1 MSINIEEAG
10 NPRRKTK
17 SDASGGDASGGET
30 ESRGSEGG
38 GSSSGRKKRISVTPR
53 DGEKLEEVADHFGV
67 PKSKV
72 YNMGF
77 KALLEK
83 FGLE

>member
-1 MSINIEEAG
+1 MPIDIEEAG

-17 SDASGGDASGGET
+17 DNKKKKSS
-30 ESRGSEGG
+30 SRSKSGG
-38 GSSSGRKKRISVTPR
+38 GSQPGRKARVSVTPR
-53 DGEKLEEVADHFGV
+53 DPEQLEEIANELGL

-83 FGLE
+83 LGKD

>member
-1 MSINIEEAG
+1 MSIDIEEAG

-17 SDASGGDASGGET
+17 GDPSSDDASGGET
-30 ESRGSEGG
+30 ESRESEGG
-38 GSSSGRKKRISVTPR
+38 GSSPGRKKRVSVTPR
-53 DGEKLEEVADHFGV
+53 DLGKLEQVADDLGV

-77 KALLEK
+77 QALLEK
-83 FGLE
+83 FGL

>member
-1 MSINIEEAG
+1 MPIDIEEAG
-10 NPRRKTK
+10 SPRRKTK
-17 SDASGGDASGGET
+17 DNKKKKSSSGSK
-30 ESRGSEGG
+30 SGG
-38 GSSSGRKKRISVTPR
+38 GSQSSRKARVSVTPR
-53 DGEKLEEVADHFGV
+53 DPEQLEEIANELGL

-83 FGLE
+83 LGKD

>member
-17 SDASGGDASGGET
+17 SDASSEDASGGET
-30 ESRGSEGG
+30 ESRGSKGG

-53 DGEKLEEVADHFGV
+53 DLWKLEEVADDLGV

-83 FGLE
+83 LGME